1 MFFEISLYYFY
12 GIFFKLFKE
21 IIINIIIMNDIEEP
35 KNEIIRNEVVV
46 NEKPRKN
53 GYSKYEIG
61 FGVIFVCALLFLAFN
76 AYTGLFF

>member
-1 MFFEISLYYFY
+1 
-12 GIFFKLFKE
+12 
-21 IIINIIIMNDIEEP
+21 MNDIEEP